1 MKRTSCASF
10 KQVLFSRGSRR
21 PASAPQAQEGKP
33 MKGRLIVVGALVA
46 ALAAT
51 PVSSAY
57 AWRDHDHWHG
67 GPLFWPFAAAAAIVV
82 GAATIATLPFRAVA
96 AATYPGPYYY
106 PPPPPAPAYY
116 APPQQGYYPPQQG
129 YYPPQQGYYPP
140 QQGYYPPQQ
149 GYYAAPQAYYPP
161 PGYAPYSR

>member
-1 MKRTSCASF
+1 
-10 KQVLFSRGSRR
+10 
-21 PASAPQAQEGKP
+21 
-33 MKGRLIVVGALVA
+33 MKGKTLIVGGLVA
-46 ALAAT
+46 ALAVA
-51 PVSSAY
+51 PVSSAW
-57 AWRDHDHWHG
+57 AWRDHDHHWHG

-106 PPPPPAPAYY
+106 PPQPAPAYY

-140 QQGYYPPQQ
+140 QQGYY
-149 GYYAAPQAYYPP
+149 AAPPAYYPPP

>member
-1 MKRTSCASF
+1 
-10 KQVLFSRGSRR
+10 
-21 PASAPQAQEGKP
+21 
-33 MKGRLIVVGALVA
+33 MKGKLLVVGGLAA
-46 ALAAT
+46 ALAVA

-57 AWRDHDHWHG
+57 AWRDHGRWHG

-106 PPPPPAPAYY
+106 APPPAPAYY
-116 APPQQGYYPPQQG
+116 QPPGYYQPPPGYYPQQQGYYS
-129 YYPPQQGYYPP
+129 P

-149 GYYAAPQAYYPP
+149 GYYAPPPTYYRPP
-161 PGYAPYSR
+161 PGYAPYDSSSTRP